1 MFASYL
7 LDLIQNTRA
16 TDRAKVSI
24 AQSVGTGI
32 RENATRLSKKL
43 HRVDGKSPMANAE
56 RTRSASEIAVGT
68 DPFQPADRVTDFDRV
83 SQPRFAEVS
92 ATVRIT
98 AFKPGQSPLGATT
111 PIRLLLWSFY
121 CLCGQPGVA
130 ILANERDAFVHRVYA
145 MRDFKIDLAG
155 EFVAFLEHRAVSP
168 FNEFGPHFS
177 YENQGRVIKL
187 ADLEELPCE

>member
-1 MFASYL
+1 M
-7 LDLIQNTRA
+7 
-16 TDRAKVSI
+16 
-24 AQSVGTGI
+24 
-32 RENATRLSKKL
+32 LSEKL

-56 RTRSASEIAVGT
+56 LTRSAKRLPSG
-68 DPFQPADRVTDFDRV
+68 R
-83 SQPRFAEVS
+83 
-92 ATVRIT
+92 T
-98 AFKPGQSPLGATT
+98 AFSLPTALLILIASPSGASPKFRRLCESGVQTWTFFTGATT
-111 PIRLLLWSFY
+111 PIRLLMWSFY

-145 MRDFKIDLAG
+145 MRDFKIDLAC